1 MPPFTVIADY
11 PPFLASLRAIEPAGY
26 DWTGKIRTAQFVL
39 RTNPEAGRP
48 TQDTTMRILT
58 FESTEGHPGLKV
70 FYKIEGTT
78 ITLLRGRRF
87 NSEEEEQPAG

>member
-1 MPPFTVIADY
+1 MPLYTIVADY
-11 PPFLASLRAIEPAGY
+11 PPFLASLRAMEPAGY
-26 DWTGKIRTAQFVL
+26 DWTGKVQTAVFVL

-78 ITLLRGRRF
+78 ITLLRGRGF
-87 NSEEEEQPAG
+87 KSEEEEESTG